1 MCALPS
7 APSLQALSRK
17 FRLAADVDLA
27 EVAQCCPPQLTGAD
41 LYALC
46 ADAWMVALKRRLAVQ
61 PAQQQQQQQPPVQDL
76 PGTAASLP
84 ATAEA
89 SQPGTA
95 ASLAANGVTAQQV
108 SDETPQQVAAEVTGE
123 GVDASAEEEGVGVV
137 RHADFMEALDSLVP
151 SLSLEELRKY
161 EVLRDQFEGRRE

>member
-1 MCALPS
+1 MP
-7 APSLQALSRK
+7 PLQALSRK

-61 PAQQQQQQQPPVQDL
+61 TAQQQQQQQQQPVQGP

-89 SQPGTA
+89 SQPGAA
-95 ASLAANGVTAQQV
+95 ASLAAAGVTAQQV
-108 SDETPQQVAAEVTGE
+108 SDETPQQVAAEVTGG
-123 GVDASAEEEGVGVV
+123 GVDASAEEEGVVVV
-137 RHADFMEALDSLVP
+137 RHADFMAALDSLVP

>member
-1 MCALPS
+1 MYALPS
-7 APSLQALSRK
+7 APPLQALSRK

-61 PAQQQQQQQPPVQDL
+61 TAQQQQQPPVQDL

-89 SQPGTA
+89 SQPGAA
-95 ASLAANGVTAQQV
+95 ASLAAAGETARQV
-108 SDETPQQVAAEVTGE
+108 SDETPQQVAAEVPGE
-123 GVDASAEEEGVGVV
+123 GVDASAEEEGVVVV